1 MKKLLSIITI
11 LCLVLLAGCAEKV
24 HLAEYQ
30 VTVGQNSIK

>member
-1 MKKLLSIITI
+1 MKKLLSIVII
-11 LCLVLLAGCAEKV
+11 LCLILLVGCAEKV